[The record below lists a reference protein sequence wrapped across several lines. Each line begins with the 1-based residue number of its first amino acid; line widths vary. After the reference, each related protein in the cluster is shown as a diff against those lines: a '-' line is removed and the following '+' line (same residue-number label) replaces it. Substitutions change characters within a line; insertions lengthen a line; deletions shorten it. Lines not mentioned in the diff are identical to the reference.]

1 MTNALGSEHNGVLQV
16 LDISLVSFTR
26 MKESGHLLVAT
37 VMDGYLVL
45 VVEDGVSEGTDL
57 WRKVFLINQ
66 IEAGD
71 ELREPLVLETRTN
84 LNVLQHFLDMALAN
98 NLESRNDQSEVKVRI
113 VLLQLIDDFTDE
125 LEFRDEVNWLLVF
138 VKDTA

>member
-26 MKESGHLLVAT
+26 MEESGHFLVAT

>member
-71 ELREPLVLETRTN
+71 ELREPLVLETRSN